1 MENQMFTGIGCFA
14 KSDRLGRIFN
24 KLVQDYTL
32 GPFEGHELFGKD
44 MSTGIEGADLLQAL
58 MAGLTGGSSSGG
70 YETISFQK
78 HKKITGFYLSLNDQ
92 KLILSI
98 FARGNSPR
106 HKIYTTSLAELTPE
120 FCMQIALGEVRDP
133 VTAMDLER

>member
-1 MENQMFTGIGCFA
+1 MKNQTVTGIGCFA
-14 KSDRLGRIFN
+14 KLEKLSRIFN
-24 KLVQDYTL
+24 KLVQNYTL
-32 GPFEGHELFGKD
+32 GQFACHELFRKD

-58 MAGLTGGSSSGG
+58 MAGLTGGSRSGG

-98 FARGNSPR
+98 FARGNSSKQ
-106 HKIYTTSLAELTPE
+106 KIYTASLDGLTKLRE
-120 FCMQIALGEVRDP
+120 KRLN
-133 VTAMDLER
+133 